1 MGEDVVRAFAEVL
14 REHRLRA
21 GLTQEQLA
29 DLSGVSVRTIA
40 ALEAGRG
47 RTPRPSSVTRLAE
60 ALRLPEDARLELVA
74 AAVTSV
80 TSEVGAVAEAGATGR
95 ADATG
100 VAGPEAGLSW
110 RFLPHDVGDFVG
122 RDADLARFHELVTAG
137 DRADGAA
144 GPVTIVTIDGMA
156 GVGKSAL
163 ALHAAHGVA
172 DRYPDGQF
180 FLRFHGFTPGRAP
193 VDPATALQRF
203 LGMVGVPEKRIPAD
217 AEDRAALWR
226 ATLAGRR
233 VLVVLDDAPDADH
246 VRPLIPGGPGS
257 LVVVTSRR
265 RLAGL
270 DGAAALSLGVFE
282 HDDALALFQ
291 RVAGTGHSRVHDA
304 SDGGVARG
312 GSTPD
317 GSASDGS
324 ASGGSTPDGSTAA
337 ILDACGH
344 LPLAIRIAAAWL
356 AHRPAWTVRDL
367 AYRLAADDRPL
378 AELSQADR
386 AVASAFNVSY
396 AQLDGDH
403 RRMFR
408 LLAAVP
414 GEDVDVYA
422 AAALAA
428 LPVRHADGLLQR
440 LLDDHLVLQ
449 ASPGRFHLHDLI
461 AEFASELVAD
471 TDPPDWREAALERL
485 VDYYLA
491 ASAAASDAYMP
502 EEAGRRPETPKANA
516 EIPVFADIPAA
527 TQWLEAE
534 LGDILAAALAAADA
548 GSDRT
553 PLLSRLLFRFLHD
566 TSHHREAILL
576 HGRAVA
582 ADDPENV
589 GYALTNLAGTYR
601 VLGRYQESVIAGNR
615 AAEVFG
621 ARGELPGRARALG
634 NLALSLHR
642 LGRYDEATDVLTEGI
657 AIYHEAGD
665 RLGEARLLGNLG
677 GVLNL
682 ARRLDAVLPVLL
694 RAVELGREIGTAG
707 PLSIA
712 LGNIGSFYI
721 DHGRHDEA
729 LAVLN
734 EALEL
739 DMRRGRPADVAAT
752 QSSLGVVYGM
762 RGEYEQAILMHRESV
777 EFFEAAGI
785 QDALGEALCEL
796 AGSLRRSGRPAEA
809 VAEYRRAIELCEQVD
824 NRREIA
830 EAHAGLGY
838 ALAELGD

>member
-1 MGEDVVRAFAEVL
+1 MRAFAEVL

-40 ALEAGRG
+40 ALEAGKG

-74 AAVTSV
+74 AAVTSG
-80 TSEVGAVAEAGATGR
+80 TSEAGAVAESGATGTAGVTGTTGAAGT
-95 ADATG
+95 AD
-100 VAGPEAGLSW
+100 VAEPEPGLSW

-122 RDADLARFHELVTAG
+122 RDADLARFHELATAA
-137 DRADGAA
+137 DRADGQA
-144 GPVTIVTIDGMA
+144 GPMTIVTIDGMA

-180 FLRFHGFTPGRAP
+180 FLKFHGFTPGRAP

-217 AEDRAALWR
+217 VEDRAALWR

-233 VLVVLDDAPDADH
+233 VLLVLDDAPDADH
-246 VRPLIPGGPGS
+246 VRPLIPGGSGS

-291 RVAGTGHSRVHDA
+291 RVAGTGHSRVDGA
-304 SDGGVARG
+304 SDGRVVPD
-312 GSTPD
+312 GSTP
-317 GSASDGS
+317 
-324 ASGGSTPDGSTAA
+324 GGPTPDGSTAD

-396 AQLDGDH
+396 AQLDDDH

-491 ASAAASDAYMP
+491 ASAVASDAYMP

-516 EIPVFADIPAA
+516 EIPDFADMPAA
-527 TQWLEAE
+527 TQWLETE

-566 TSHHREAILL
+566 TSHLREAMLL

-589 GYALTNLAGTYR
+589 GYALTNLGGTYR
-601 VLGRYQESVIAGNR
+601 VLGRYQEAVTFGNR

-621 ARGELPGRARALG
+621 AHGDLPGRARALG

-642 LGRYDEATDVLTEGI
+642 LGRYDEAIDVLTEAIG
-657 AIYHEAGD
+657 IYHEAGD

-721 DHGRHDEA
+721 DAGRLDEA
-729 LAVLN
+729 LAVLY

-739 DMRRGRPADVAAT
+739 DTRRGRPADVAAT

-777 EFFEAAGI
+777 AFFEAADI
-785 QDALGEALCEL
+785 QDALGEA
-796 AGSLRRSGRPAEA
+796 
-809 VAEYRRAIELCEQVD
+809 
-824 NRREIA
+824 
-830 EAHAGLGY
+830 
-838 ALAELGD
+838 